1 MSALIQARLVRI
13 GNSQGLRLPKAV
25 IEQANLGEEIEV
37 EASHHE
43 IVLRPSRRARA
54 GWGEQFQA
62 MSQNGDDTLLDAP
75 AVTTSQWDNDEW
87 NW

>member
-25 IEQANLGEEIEV
+25 IEQASLGDEIEV
-37 EASHHE
+37 EASHHQ

-54 GWGEQFQA
+54 GWNEQFQA
-62 MSQNGDDTLLDAP
+62 MSQNGDDELMDAQT
-75 AVTTSQWDNDEW
+75 VTTSQWDNDER

>member
-25 IEQANLGEEIEV
+25 IEQADLGEEIEV
-37 EASHHE
+37 EASHHQ
-43 IVLRPSRRARA
+43 IILRPSRRARA

-62 MSQNGDDTLLDAP
+62 MSKNSDDKLVDAQTI
-75 AVTTSQWDNDEW
+75 TTSQWDNDEW
-87 NW
+87 SW